1 MNFTLSPKKKV
12 IISLSVIVV
21 ILLISGF
28 IFGGPIGKWYEK
40 PPTDPTARKQWLS
53 EKIVSGSKDTI
64 NLDHKVPSWKEL
76 KEMNESLP
84 KRSEYPKF
92 LKALQTY
99 GPEANTAEVLYFG
112 DVLKDLGVNT
122 YFIHAAHHFKGGSLK
137 LFYPKGSNPMLKS
150 QDEAKRTIVHT
161 IILARQQGLAVVL
174 FPDYHDLEDGG
185 MERLG
190 VSNDLEE
197 KLKKISLEYAQ
208 IAEEYNVEYFVPVNQ
223 IEAILF
229 SNNYPVDEIVER
241 TNTFYADVIPEV
253 KEIYTGKIMYK
264 MGGLGDWDPYEN
276 ISLEGADIFG
286 FTGCYN
292 SNNHD
297 LDFVTADIKAA
308 SATAGKLS
316 KKYGIP
322 WINAEFVITDQ
333 QSQNNMGSNT
343 KEYSIEEYYQIGISG
358 FNKYAVPQGA
368 IGFTVHSL
376 LMDGKVY
383 DTPAFPVIKD
393 FFASKP

>member
-1 MNFTLSPKKKV
+1 MFTLFKKNKKILSLIIGV
-12 IISLSVIVV
+12 II
-21 ILLISGF
+21 LLAIGDF
-28 IFGGPIGKWYEK
+28 FFGGPIGISYEK
-40 PPTDPTARKQWLS
+40 PPTDLTARKQWLS
-53 EKIVSGSKDTI
+53 ERIVSGSKDI
-64 NLDHKVPSWKEL
+64 VNLDHKVPSWKEL
-76 KEMNESLP
+76 KKMNESLP
-84 KRSEYPKF
+84 KRSEYPEF

-112 DVLKDLGVNT
+112 DVIKDLGVNT
-122 YFIHAAHHFKGGSLK
+122 YFVHAAHHFNRGDLK

-190 VSNDLEE
+190 VSDDLEE
-197 KLKKISLEYAQ
+197 RLKKISLEYAQ

-229 SNNYPVDEIVER
+229 SNNYPVNEIVER
-241 TNTFYADVIPEV
+241 TNAFYADVIPEV
-253 KEIYTGKIMYK
+253 KEIYSGKIMYK
-264 MGGLGDWDPYEN
+264 MGGLGDWYHYEN

-292 SNNHD
+292 KNNHD
-297 LDFVTADIKAA
+297 LNFVTDDIKAA
-308 SATAGKLS
+308 STTAGKLS
-316 KKYGIP
+316 QKYDIP
-322 WINAEFVITDQ
+322 WINAEFVVTDQ
-333 QSQNNMGSNT
+333 QSQTNMGTNT
-343 KEYSIEEYYQIGISG
+343 KEYSLEEYYQTGISG
-358 FNKYAVPQGA
+358 FNEYAVPQGA

-376 LMDGKVY
+376 LMDGKIY
-383 DTPAFPVIKD
+383 DTPAFPLIKD
-393 FFASKP
+393 FFSSN